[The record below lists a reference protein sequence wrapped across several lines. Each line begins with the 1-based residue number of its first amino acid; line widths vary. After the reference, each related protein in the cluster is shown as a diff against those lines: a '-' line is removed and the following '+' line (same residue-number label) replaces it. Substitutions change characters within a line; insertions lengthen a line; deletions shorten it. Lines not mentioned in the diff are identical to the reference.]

1 MQNANIPNP
10 DRGSESI
17 SKPYRASASVIVLGF
32 LLGDL
37 SIVWAQAQRGITPGA
52 IPIEQEPQH
61 KVVFK
66 NDFVRII
73 DATLPPGYVTKD
85 HIHAAD
91 SVSVNVA
98 NGREG
103 EAGQRGIGR
112 AGFSRGGYS
121 HVVSNTNPAI
131 VRYIVVE
138 PVKTD
143 RMGAEPATLPNHTLE
158 TENGRVRVY
167 RIGLAAGESMDSHIH
182 SSGRVLVTVTGPA
195 GAGAWSWVAA
205 GENHPLKMPA
215 VGAALDIVEVEPK

>member
-1 MQNANIPNP
+1 VRKANVTNP
-10 DRGSESI
+10 
-17 SKPYRASASVIVLGF
+17 IVLGL
-32 LLGDL
+32 LLGAFSL
-37 SIVWAQAQRGITPGA
+37 VWAQARRGITPGA

-91 SVSVNVA
+91 SVSINVA

-121 HVVSNTNPAI
+121 HVVSNTNPG
-131 VRYIVVE
+131 VMRYIVVE
-138 PVKTD
+138 PAKSD
-143 RMGAEPATLPNHTLE
+143 RPRAESATLPHHTME
-158 TENGRVRVY
+158 TENDRVRIY
-167 RIGLAAGESMDSHIH
+167 RIRLAAGESMDSHAH
-182 SSGRVLVTVTGPA
+182 TSGRVQVTVTGPA

-205 GENHPLKMPA
+205 GENYPLKAPG
-215 VGAALDIVEVEPK
+215 VGAALEIVEIEPK

>member
-1 MQNANIPNP
+1 VQRTKITNAIVFSLMLA
-10 DRGSESI
+10 GF
-17 SKPYRASASVIVLGF
+17 ASAY
-32 LLGDL
+32 
-37 SIVWAQAQRGITPGA
+37 AQAQRGISPGA

-61 KVVFK
+61 KIVFK

-91 SVSVNVA
+91 SVSINVA

-121 HVVSNTNPAI
+121 HVVSNTNPGI

-138 PVKTD
+138 PVKAD
-143 RMGAEPATLPNHTLE
+143 RPAAEPAPLPHHTLE
-158 TENGRVRVY
+158 TENDRVRIY
-167 RIGLAAGESMDSHIH
+167 RIRLAAGESIDSHTH
-182 SSGRVLVTVTGPA
+182 TSGRVLVTVTGPA
-195 GAGAWSWVAA
+195 GAGAWSWAGA
-205 GENHPLKMPA
+205 GENHALKVPA
-215 VGAALDIVEVEPK
+215 GGVALDIVEVEPK

>member
-1 MQNANIPNP
+1 MRWITATLIAA
-10 DRGSESI
+10 G
-17 SKPYRASASVIVLGF
+17 L
-32 LLGDL
+32 LLG
-37 SIVWAQAQRGITPGA
+37 AQAPRGISPGA

-103 EAGQRGIGR
+103 EAGQRGLGR
-112 AGFSRGGYS
+112 AGFSKGGYS

-131 VRYIVVE
+131 VRYIVIE
-138 PVKTD
+138 PIKTD
-143 RMGAEPATLPNHTLE
+143 RAGGEVAALPHHTLE
-158 TENGRVRVY
+158 TDNDRVRVY
-167 RIGLAAGESMDSHIH
+167 RVKLAAGESMESHIH
-182 SSGRVLVTVTGPA
+182 TSGRVLVSVTGPA
-195 GAGAWSWVAA
+195 GAVMWSWIGA
-205 GENHPLKMPA
+205 GENNPLKVPA
-215 VGAALDIVEVEPK
+215 GGTALEIVEVEPK